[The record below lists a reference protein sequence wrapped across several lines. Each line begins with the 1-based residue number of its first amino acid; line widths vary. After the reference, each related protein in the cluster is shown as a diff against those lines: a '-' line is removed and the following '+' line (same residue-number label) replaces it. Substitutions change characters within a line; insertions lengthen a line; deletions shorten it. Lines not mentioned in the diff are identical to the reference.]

1 MDLGRAKTSVRERFR
16 NSGAIVAIVVTLL
29 PLLYF
34 WPATSGHLVL
44 SPDDGIIQNIPFR
57 VAVANQIHAGSVPL
71 WNFSLF
77 SGMPLLAAAQPGV
90 FFPLNWFYLLFDP
103 DAAT

>member
-1 MDLGRAKTSVRERFR
+1 MDLRRAKT
-16 NSGAIVAIVVTLL
+16 SGAIVAIVVTLL

-34 WPATSGHLVL
+34 WPATRGYLIL
-44 SPDDGIIQNIPFR
+44 SPDDGIIQNVPFR

-90 FFPLNWFYLLFDP
+90 LFPLNWFYLIL
-103 DAAT
+103 TRGSRRTS